1 MSFMCRENLFVVT
14 DITAKEEEELIQYM
28 SGIEEF
34 RYAFTLGRGN
44 HISISADHENGELVF
59 WAYNELN
66 YGLDFGEMK
75 ALSIRFPELLF
86 RIEGKNEDGEEYRI
100 YWKNGR
106 RADYSPIITWPKF
119 KPEDL
124 M

>member
-1 MSFMCRENLFVVT
+1 MSFRCLENLFVVT

-28 SGIEEF
+28 SGIGEF
-34 RYAFTLGRGN
+34 RYAFTPGRGN

-59 WAYNELN
+59 WAYHELN
-66 YGLDFGEMK
+66 YGLDFEEME

-86 RIEGKNEDGEEYRI
+86 RIEGKNEDGEEYRV

-106 RADYSPIITWPKF
+106 SADYSPIITWPEF
-119 KPEDL
+119 RPEDL
-124 M
+124 E

>member
-1 MSFMCRENLFVVT
+1 MSFMCWENLFVVT

-34 RYAFTLGRGN
+34 RRAFSLGRN
-44 HISISADHENGELVF
+44 RDAISADHENVQLVF
-59 WAYNELN
+59 WAYHQLN
-66 YGLDFGEMK
+66 YGLDFEEMK

-106 RADYSPIITWPKF
+106 RADYFPIITWPEF

-124 M
+124 E